1 MKHFFGTDGI
11 RGVAGEPPLD
21 RATVYAVGLA
31 LGDDLGAG
39 AKVVMGEDTRES
51 SAWIAATLAAG
62 LRARGV
68 AVDHAG
74 VVPTPAVAFLATRG
88 YAAGVMISASHNP
101 YRDNGIKIF
110 GGNGYK
116 LPDKEEAAIERALLA
131 YQENPPE
138 LPADVPPLKADRQ
151 WREAY
156 ARHLAQRFGSAPF
169 SELRIV
175 ADCAHGAAS
184 AVVPGLFAQ
193 LGLRAEVVG
202 ARPDGKNINAGV
214 GALHPESLAERVRAS
229 GADAGIA
236 LDGDADRAILVD
248 ADGAVVNGD
257 CVLLM
262 AARELR
268 KQGRLQPATVVGTV
282 MTNFG
287 LERALQREGV
297 TLLRTAVGDKYVLE
311 KMLETGAALGGEPS
325 GHVIFSAEATT
336 GDGILTALH
345 CFDIMARSGRSLRE
359 LCDGWNE
366 LPQTIVNVKVGRKEP
381 LETLPQTQAAI
392 GQAQKELH
400 GAGRV
405 LVRYSGTESLARVMV
420 EAESAAAVERHAQ
433 AIADAL
439 RRDLGE

>member
-31 LGDDLGAG
+31 LGDDLGQG

-68 AVDHAG
+68 AVDDAG
-74 VVPTPAVAFLATRG
+74 VAPTPAIAIRATRG

-116 LPDKEEAAIERALLA
+116 LPDKDEAVIERALLA
-131 YQENPPE
+131 YQAAPPE
-138 LPADVPPLKADRQ
+138 LPAAFPELSTDRRL
-151 WREAY
+151 REAY
-156 ARHLAQRFGSAPF
+156 AKHLAERFGATSF

-184 AVVPGLFAQ
+184 AVAPALFAQ
-193 LGLRAEVVG
+193 LGLRTEVMG

-214 GALHPESLAERVRAS
+214 GALHPEPLAERVRAA

-236 LDGDADRAILVD
+236 LDGDADRAILID
-248 ADGAVVNGD
+248 ADGYVVNGD

-268 KQGRLQPATVVGTV
+268 RQGKLKPATVVGTV
-282 MTNFG
+282 MTNLG
-287 LERALQREGV
+287 LERALRAEGV
-297 TLLRTAVGDKYVLE
+297 TLLRAPVGDKYVLE
-311 KMLETGAALGGEPS
+311 KMLESGARLGGEPS
-325 GHVIFSAEATT
+325 GHVIFAAEATT

-345 CFDIMARSGRSLRE
+345 CFDMMARSGRPLRE

-366 LPQTIVNVKVGRKEP
+366 LPQTIVNVKVARKEP
-381 LETLPQTQAAI
+381 LETLPETQAAI
-392 GQAQKELH
+392 AAAEQELR

-405 LVRYSGTESLARVMV
+405 LVRYSGTESLVRVMV
-420 EAESAAAVERHAQ
+420 EAESAAAVDRHAQ

>member
-51 SAWIAATLAAG
+51 SGWIAATLAVG

-68 AVDHAG
+68 EVDHAG
-74 VVPTPAVAFLATRG
+74 VVPTPAVAYLATRG
-88 YAAGVMISASHNP
+88 YAAGAMISASHNP
-101 YRDNGIKIF
+101 FRDNGIKIF

-116 LPDKEEAAIERALLA
+116 LPDKDEAVIERALLA
-131 YQENPPE
+131 YQVALPE
-138 LPADVPPLKADRQ
+138 LPAETPPLRSDRRL
-151 WREAY
+151 REAY
-156 ARHLAQRFGSAPF
+156 ARHLTQRFAATSF
-169 SELRIV
+169 KELRIV

-184 AVVPGLFAQ
+184 AVAPAVFAE
-193 LGLRAEVVG
+193 LGLRTEVMG
-202 ARPDGKNINAGV
+202 ARPDGRNINAGV
-214 GALHPESLAERVRAS
+214 GALHPETLAERVRAT
-229 GADAGIA
+229 GADAGLA

-248 ADGAVVNGD
+248 AEGTVVNGD
-257 CVLLM
+257 SVLLM
-262 AARELR
+262 ASRELR
-268 KQGRLQPATVVGTV
+268 AQGRLKPAAVVGTV

-287 LERALQREGV
+287 LERALQGEGV
-297 TLLRTAVGDKYVLE
+297 ALLRTAVGDKYVLE

-325 GHVIFSAEATT
+325 GHVIFSTEATT

-345 CFDIMARSGRSLRE
+345 CFDIMARSGRPLRE

-366 LPQTIVNVKVGRKEP
+366 LPQTIVNVKVARKAP
-381 LETLPQTQAAI
+381 LETLPETQAAI
-392 GQAQKELH
+392 GRAEKELRD
-400 GAGRV
+400 AGRV

-420 EAESAAAVERHAQ
+420 EAESAAAVELHAQ
-433 AIADAL
+433 SIADAL
-439 RRDLGE
+439 RRDLGD